1 METLT
6 KRDNRSYEMKKLLQK
21 TYPTAKFTV
30 KIHKYSMGESIYV
43 KTDLIKAWT
52 QEDSDN
58 DWKKRTRAMGSEPFI
73 ITDSIKATE
82 AKSEHNEVIR
92 KEIEVLLAP
101 FWHIDYDSY
110 SGEIL
115 SGGNTYMNIGELREV

>member
-21 TYPTAKFTV
+21 QYPTAKFTV
-30 KIHKYSMGESIYV
+30 KIHKYSMGESIYIH
-43 KTDLIKAWT
+43 TDLIKAWT
-52 QEDSDN
+52 PEDSNN
-58 DWKKRTRAMGSEPFI
+58 DWKQRTRAMGSEPFE
-73 ITDSIKATE
+73 ITDSIKATR
-82 AKSEHNEVIR
+82 AKSKQNEVIR
-92 KEIEVLLAP
+92 HEIEALLKN

-115 SGGNTYMNIGELREV
+115 SGGNTYINISKLREA

>member
-1 METLT
+1 MDTLT

-21 TYPTAKFTV
+21 QYPTARFTV

-58 DWKKRTRAMGSEPFI
+58 DWKKRTRAMGDQPFI

-82 AKSEHNEVIR
+82 AKSEANEKIR
-92 KEIEVLLAP
+92 HEIEALLKN
-101 FWHIDYDSY
+101 FWHIAYDSY

-115 SGGNTYMNIGELREV
+115 SGGNSYINIGELREV

>member
-1 METLT
+1 MDTLT
-6 KRDNRSYEMKKLLQK
+6 KRDTRSYEMKKALQK
-21 TYPTAKFTV
+21 QYPTAKFTV

-58 DWKKRTRAMGSEPFI
+58 DFKQRYRANMPYE
-73 ITDSIKATE
+73 ITDSIKATR
-82 AKSEHNEVIR
+82 AKSERNEVIR
-92 KEIEVLLAP
+92 HEIEALLKN

-115 SGGNTYMNIGELREV
+115 GGGNTYMNIGELREA